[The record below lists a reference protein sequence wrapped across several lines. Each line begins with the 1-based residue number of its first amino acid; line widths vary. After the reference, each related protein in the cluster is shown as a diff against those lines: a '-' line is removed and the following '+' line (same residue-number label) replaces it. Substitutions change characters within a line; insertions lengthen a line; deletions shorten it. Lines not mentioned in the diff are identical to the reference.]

1 MCRRVESERIVP
13 VCLPGSEKK
22 NTWTVVAG
30 FGRSERDKFAES
42 DGRLRQVSAVCPFNR
57 LRKVCAV
64 CPFNRLRQV
73 AAVCPFNRR
82 QDLAAQRGT
91 STQSQTAGSGKCPHA
106 VPLTD
111 GRLKQVSAV
120 CPFNRW

>member
-1 MCRRVESERIVP
+1 MKCYHIYLSYLWCRRVESERIVP

-73 AAVCPFNRR
+73 AAVR
-82 QDLAAQRGT
+82 
-91 STQSQTAGSGKCPHA
+91 
-106 VPLTD
+106 PLTV
-111 GRLKQVSAV
+111 GRI
-120 CPFNRW
+120 